1 MNAKKA
7 IIKDLFE
14 LTKEDLKGFDAE
26 YLQKGY
32 TAAQTLGVNAAVFKT
47 RLLKTLFDL
56 NEKEIYSYFIGC
68 ILSAET
74 ASAVN
79 SDAQHII
86 IGGKQAL
93 KAPMVHLIKCNSKK
107 TVTAVS
113 DDIADNA
120 AAIGAL
126 RIFLY

>member
-1 MNAKKA
+1 M
-7 IIKDLFE
+7 
-14 LTKEDLKGFDAE
+14 TPE

-32 TAAQTLGVNAAVFKT
+32 TAAQAIGINEAVFKT

-93 KAPMVHLIKCNSKK
+93 KHLWHTYKMQFKK

-126 RIFLY
+126 KIFFVLKQKPRQCRGFYY